1 MFGKLN
7 GMTKAI
13 AAGALFIFITILI
26 ASFVLKE
33 LQSDYVSATR
43 IKIAEQ
49 ETTLASLSELIGRDG
64 ADSVVSD
71 IIQDCSPQ
79 NRERFDLLLG
89 RLSTLQGQELREV
102 EQLFNACANFYPERK
117 AVMVARFEREYEVY
131 MDLIDIL
138 TRVDNDAP
146 YLTYQ
151 TTQWEQ
157 LVRLEKERSDLST
170 RLVDVQG
177 TIIRALIEGTA
188 VSSEQMQQLLGQGQE
203 IKDSLVFTSM
213 QIDELRASIL
223 DL

>member
-13 AAGALFIFITILI
+13 AAGALFIFATILI